1 MNTAYLLLGSNL
13 GEREFFLSQAIEL
26 IEKNVGNIISKS
38 SLYETAPWGNTNQ
51 SNFLNQVISVKTNI
65 IAKKLLAEI
74 LTIEKKLGR
83 ERPYN
88 SAQGDKKWEARTI
101 DIDIL
106 FFNQLIFK
114 SANLQIPHPHLQ
126 ERRFALVPLAE
137 IAGEFVHPVL
147 KKTVNQLL
155 FECKDNLEVSP
166 FSKI

>member
-83 ERPYN
+83 KRPYN

-101 DIDIL
+101 DR
-106 FFNQLIFK
+106 
-114 SANLQIPHPHLQ
+114 SEEH
-126 ERRFALVPLAE
+126 RV
-137 IAGEFVHPVL
+137 
-147 KKTVNQLL
+147 
-155 FECKDNLEVSP
+155 
-166 FSKI
+166 